1 MFLKSSFFFYFHFAQ
16 TIFFLHSNCSYY
28 NTRSFPELMRKMPFK
43 WTLNFC
49 VLRWL
54 SRCSTSHL
62 LFYLSLSCLFS
73 VFIFLIPSSQPVYL
87 LVISMGPL
95 PEIHAANSWPLSHF
109 SVLNQVHFLS
119 DCDSWIFW
127 RFIDQ
132 AHFMPELEYCYKK
145 RFKKKNC
152 SCSCIVTQRA

>member
-1 MFLKSSFFFYFHFAQ
+1 MTRCSLKVHSFFIFILPRQYFSCIVIVL
-16 TIFFLHSNCSYY
+16 TIILEVFQNLWEKCPSNGLSIFVY
-28 NTRSFPELMRKMPFK
+28 
-43 WTLNFC
+43 WDG
-49 VLRWL
+49 

-119 DCDSWIFW
+119 DWDSWIFW

-145 RFKKKNC
+145 RF
-152 SCSCIVTQRA
+152 